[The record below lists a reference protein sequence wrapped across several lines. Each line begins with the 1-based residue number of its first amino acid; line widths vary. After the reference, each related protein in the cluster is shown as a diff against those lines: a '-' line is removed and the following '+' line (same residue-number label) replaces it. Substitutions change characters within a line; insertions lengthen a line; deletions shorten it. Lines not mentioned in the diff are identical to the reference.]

1 MQYIL
6 YKQYKFIC
14 NTGTCQSRCWSVTTL
29 STVHRLNNVHS
40 LLGSHTRAGMLKY
53 RNRSHHAAV
62 NTSIHTGNTKLH
74 ISNNTC
80 STSLQHT
87 VLQSTLHSIQIC
99 AGVLCRDMEDLC
111 LYVPIRTRIYPTAH
125 VSSKVYITIVL
136 YTLDINKMAAY
147 STRIY
152 PTAHVSSE
160 GYITFATSTT
170 SLT

>member
-1 MQYIL
+1 MFTVYWAAIPEQACLNTETGVIMQL
-6 YKQYKFIC
+6 
-14 NTGTCQSRCWSVTTL
+14 SRQAYV
-29 STVHRLNNVHS
+29 
-40 LLGSHTRAGMLKY
+40 
-53 RNRSHHAAV
+53 
-62 NTSIHTGNTKLH
+62 HTGNTKLH

-87 VLQSTLHSIQIC
+87 VLQSTLHSIQIR
-99 AGVLCRDMEDLC
+99 AGGVLCRDMEDLC
-111 LYVPIRTRIYPTAH
+111 LYVPIRTRIYRTAH
-125 VSSKVYITIVL
+125 VSSEGYITIVL
-136 YTLDINKMAAY
+136 YTLDIDKMAAY